1 MEFARTIVPA
11 ANARMSTVPN
21 NQERWL
27 EMGRTTRSRPP
38 HLVGLI
44 RPVGVR
50 HSADAEDER
59 SEGEVPEV

>member
-1 MEFARTIVPA
+1 MRQVLA
-11 ANARMSTVPN
+11 ADAVAASA
-21 NQERWL
+21 
-27 EMGRTTRSRPP
+27 SRPP